1 MLIGYQRTSTLEQNL
16 DLQSDA
22 LTKAGCE
29 RVFSDQVSGA
39 KFDRPGLNE
48 ALNFARAGDCICV
61 WRLDRL
67 GRSLQHLI
75 EVVADLES
83 RGVGLRSLTENIDTS
98 SAGGRL
104 VFHVFA
110 AMAEFERNLT
120 RERCLAGLA
129 AARARGKVGG
139 RRQVLTG
146 QKLEL
151 AKRLRAD
158 RTMPVDEACRILG
171 CSRSTFYKA
180 TNLDDAT

>member
-22 LTKAGCE
+22 LKNAGCE
-29 RVFSDQVSGA
+29 RIFSDQVSGA

-48 ALNFARAGDCICV
+48 ALNFAREGDCICV

-83 RGVGLRSLTENIDTS
+83 RGVGLKSLTENVDTS
-98 SAGGRL
+98 SAGGKL
-104 VFHVFA
+104 IFHVFA

-129 AARARGKVGG
+129 AARARGKTGG

-180 TNLDDAT
+180 TGA

>member
-29 RVFSDQVSGA
+29 RIFSDQVSGA

-48 ALNFARAGDCICV
+48 ALNFAREGDCICV

-110 AMAEFERNLT
+110 AMAEFERTLT
-120 RERCLAGLA
+120 RERCMAGLA
-129 AARARGKVGG
+129 AARARGKTGG
-139 RRQVLTG
+139 RRRVLTG
-146 QKLEL
+146 AKLEL
-151 AKRLRAD
+151 AKKLRAN

-180 TNLDDAT
+180 TNLDAAT

>member
-1 MLIGYQRTSTLEQNL
+1 MLIGYQRTSTLELNL

-29 RVFSDQVSGA
+29 RIFSDQVSGA

-48 ALNFARAGDCICV
+48 ALHFAREGDCICV

-129 AARARGKVGG
+129 AARARGRTGG

-146 QKLEL
+146 QKLQL
-151 AKRLRAD
+151 AKKLRAD

-171 CSRSTFYKA
+171 CSRSTFY
-180 TNLDDAT
+180 

>member
-1 MLIGYQRTSTLEQNL
+1 MLIGYQRTSTLDQNL
-16 DLQSDA
+16 DLQRDA
-22 LTKAGCE
+22 LKQAGCE
-29 RVFSDQVSGA
+29 RIFSDQVSGA

-48 ALNFARAGDCICV
+48 ALKFTREGDCICV

-83 RGVGLRSLTENIDTS
+83 RGGALKSLTENIDTL

-129 AARARGKVGG
+129 AARARGRTGG

-146 QKLEL
+146 PKLEL
-151 AKRLRAD
+151 AKKLRAD
-158 RTMPVDEACRILG
+158 RTMPADEACQILG

-180 TNLDDAT
+180 TG

>member
-16 DLQSDA
+16 DLQCDA

-29 RVFSDQVSGA
+29 RIFSDQVSGA
-39 KFDRPGLNE
+39 KFDRPGLSE
-48 ALNFARAGDCICV
+48 ALNFAREGDCICV

-180 TNLDDAT
+180 TSE